1 MFDAPRGVTHNVG
14 VKGRIYSVGYEGM
27 TLKSFVEMCQQNRIT
42 TLVDVRLTPAS
53 RRPGFAK
60 RALSSALEQAGITYM
75 HEPKLGNPPDNR
87 DAFREGNDKELERG
101 KKVMR
106 KRLTNG
112 SGEALDR
119 VIELA
124 RSSRIAVLCVE
135 RDHDRCHRSVITEA
149 VVEAEP
155 SIEVLKVR

>member
-1 MFDAPRGVTHNVG
+1 MVDAPRAVPHNG
-14 VKGRIYSVGYEGM
+14 RVKGRIYSVGYEGM
-27 TLKSFVEMCQQNRIT
+27 NLKSFVEMCQQNRIS

-60 RALSSALEQAGITYM
+60 RALSSALEQAGITYL
-75 HEPKLGNPPDNR
+75 HEPKLGNPPENR
-87 DAFREGNDKELERG
+87 DAFRDGDDKELERG
-101 KKVMR
+101 KKNMR
-106 KRLTNG
+106 KLLANG

-124 RSSRIAVLCVE
+124 RTSRIAVLCVE

-149 VVEAEP
+149 VVAAEP
-155 SIEVLKVR
+155 SIEVLQVR